1 MLYIILSNYFYDR
14 ERHWKYFL
22 SGIIYTIRHFTGFI
36 ALHMNKNVI
45 LNEDIYRKMVDEVED
60 YAIILLDK
68 NGNILNWNKGAE
80 KIKGYK
86 AKEIIGKNFTLFY
99 TKEDQLRKR
108 PEELL
113 ELAGKKGKTIDE
125 SWRQRKDG
133 SLFWGYITITA
144 LHDHNDKVIG
154 FTKVTRDLT
163 QRKETENKINELH
176 KELAERKVMERTVHL
191 KAINE
196 ELEAFSYSISHD
208 LRAPLRAIHG
218 YSKILIE
225 DYSEKLDKDAVDT
238 INVILRN
245 TVKMTELIDE
255 LLAFSR
261 LGRKSLTISKIE
273 MNGLLQIVLD
283 ENQKEGREILFKIDN
298 LLPVMGDYTLIK
310 QVWTNLISN
319 AIKYSGKEPVSEIEI
334 GNFSDEGFN
343 TYYIKDNGVGFD
355 MKYYNKLFGVF
366 QRLHTQ
372 DEFEGTGVGLAF
384 VKKII
389 KHHGGS
395 VWAESK
401 EDEGATFFFK
411 LESNN

>member
-1 MLYIILSNYFYDR
+1 MDQNLIKSENLYR
-14 ERHWKYFL
+14 R
-22 SGIIYTIRHFTGFI
+22 
-36 ALHMNKNVI
+36 
-45 LNEDIYRKMVDEVED
+45 MVDEVED

-68 NGNILNWNKGAE
+68 SGKILTWNKGAQ

-86 AKEIIGKNFTLFY
+86 AAEIIGKNFRLFY
-99 TKEDQLRKR
+99 TEEDQQKKH
-108 PEELL
+108 PENLL
-113 ELAGKKGKTIDE
+113 SIAIEKGKSIEE
-125 SWRQRKDG
+125 SWMRKKDG
-133 SLFWGYITITA
+133 SLFWSNIAITA
-144 LHDHNDKVIG
+144 LHDDDGNSIG
-154 FTKVTRDLT
+154 FTKVTHDLT
-163 QRKETENKINELH
+163 ERHEKDNKIKELH
-176 KELAERKVMERTVHL
+176 KELAERKVKEQTAHL
-191 KAINE
+191 IAINE

-208 LRAPLRAIHG
+208 LRAPLRAIHS

-225 DYSEKLDKDAVDT
+225 DYSENLDKDAVDT

-366 QRLHTQ
+366 QRLHAQ
-372 DEFEGTGVGLAF
+372 NEFEGIGVGLAF

-389 KHHGGS
+389 KHHGGT

-401 EDEGATFFFK
+401 EGEGTTFFFK
-411 LESNN
+411 LKNNH

>member
-1 MLYIILSNYFYDR
+1 
-14 ERHWKYFL
+14 
-22 SGIIYTIRHFTGFI
+22 
-36 ALHMNKNVI
+36 
-45 LNEDIYRKMVDEVED
+45 
-60 YAIILLDK
+60 
-68 NGNILNWNKGAE
+68 
-80 KIKGYK
+80 
-86 AKEIIGKNFTLFY
+86 
-99 TKEDQLRKR
+99 
-108 PEELL
+108 
-113 ELAGKKGKTIDE
+113 
-125 SWRQRKDG
+125 
-133 SLFWGYITITA
+133 
-144 LHDHNDKVIG
+144 
-154 FTKVTRDLT
+154 
-163 QRKETENKINELH
+163 LH